1 MKYYRPYHLVD
12 SAAWPFGGLFR
23 AFFSSWGHPIYALWL
38 YLVND
43 VGGIICRDY
52 NGSLMAG
59 CCSRVHFLGKHNTI
73 VKRGDKIWHDFV
85 YSL

>member
-1 MKYYRPYHLVD
+1 MAL
-12 SAAWPFGGLFR
+12 FGGLFR
-23 AFFSSWGHPIYALWL
+23 AFFSSWGDLIYALWL

-59 CCSRVHFLGKHNTI
+59 CSSRVHFFREAQYNCQT
-73 VKRGDKIWHDFV
+73 GDKIWHDFV

>member
-1 MKYYRPYHLVD
+1 MAL
-12 SAAWPFGGLFR
+12 FGRLFW
-23 AFFSSWGHPIYALWL
+23 AFFSSRGHPIYALWL

-59 CCSRVHFLGKHNTI
+59 CCSRVHFFGEA
-73 VKRGDKIWHDFV
+73 
-85 YSL
+85 

>member
-1 MKYYRPYHLVD
+1 M
-12 SAAWPFGGLFR
+12 LFH
-23 AFFSSWGHPIYALWL
+23 SEVMSILNLPIDNCYFMLCALWL

-59 CCSRVHFLGKHNTI
+59 CRSRVHFF
-73 VKRGDKIWHDFV
+73 REA
-85 YSL
+85 YSCY